1 MSSIPGD
8 TVELLQHGS
17 VLSRQGEQRL
27 RRLLETTRAMP
38 WEADARTAQF
48 TYVGPQAVALLG
60 YPRER
65 WYETDFWPEHMHPED
80 RDTAVAICV
89 ENSRHLTDWDFE
101 YRMIASDGRV
111 VWIHD
116 IVNVVFMNGEP
127 HTLLG
132 FLVDVTD
139 GKRTEEELR
148 RSEERLRL
156 LIDSLPVLISYVDR
170 DQRYVFENKAYEETW
185 GFRVSGKHIRDVIG
199 EETYRRAE
207 PYFQRALSGQAV
219 SYELSAPLQQ
229 GKERNVSAKLVPDLD
244 ADGNVKGFFAVISD
258 ITEQTQR
265 SKALSNA
272 LEEIGRL
279 KKQLEAENVYLQEE
293 IKLEHNFE
301 EIVGQSGVLK
311 DSLVKV
317 EAVAGTDTTV
327 LITGET
333 GTGKELIARAVHNL
347 SSRKNRPLV
356 KVDCASLPPS
366 LIESELFGREKGAYT
381 GAHSRQVGRF
391 ELAHG
396 GTIFL
401 DEIGDLPL
409 EVQAKLLRVLQGGEF
424 ERLGSPRTIEVDVR
438 VIAATNRD
446 LAEAVRDGSFRADLY
461 YRLNV
466 YPVNVPPLRDRGE
479 DIPMLVSAFVRRFG
493 QKLGKPIDVIP
504 QPVMNKLLAYSW
516 PGNVRELENVI
527 ERSVIIS
534 RGSSLNLADKL
545 DGPATN
551 GAEPPWSRTLEEV
564 EREHIGQ
571 VLKQTKWKIEGQEGA
586 AMVLGLNPG
595 TLRARLRKLG
605 IQRPSAK

>member
-80 RDTAVAICV
+80 RDSALAICM

-139 GKRTEEELR
+139 GKRAEEELR

-207 PYFQRALSGQAV
+207 PYFRRALSGQAV
-219 SYELSAPLQQ
+219 SYELPAPVQQ
-229 GKERNVSAKLVPDLD
+229 GKERNVSGKLVPDFD
-244 ADGNVKGFFAVISD
+244 ADGNVKGFFAVVTD
-258 ITEQTQR
+258 VTEQTQR
-265 SKALSNA
+265 RKALSNA

-446 LAEAVRDGSFRADLY
+446 LAEAVRDGGFRPDLY

-466 YPVNVPPLRDRGE
+466 YPVNVPPLRERGE

-504 QPVMNKLLAYSW
+504 QPVMNTLLAYSW

-545 DGPATN
+545 DGPVTN
-551 GAEPPWSRTLEEV
+551 GAEPPWRRTLEEV

>member
-48 TYVGPQAVALLG
+48 TYVGPQAVELLG

-80 RDTAVAICV
+80 RDSALAICV

-101 YRMIASDGRV
+101 YRMTASDGRV

-132 FLVDVTD
+132 FLVDITER
-139 GKRTEEELR
+139 KRTEEELKQ
-148 RSEERLRL
+148 SEERLRL

-170 DQRYVFENKAYEETW
+170 DQHYVFENKAYEETW
-185 GFRVSGKHIRDVIG
+185 GSRVSGKHIRDVIG

-279 KKQLEAENVYLQEE
+279 KKQLEAENVYLREE
-293 IKLEHNFE
+293 IKIEHNFE
-301 EIVGQSGVLK
+301 EIVGQSAVLK
-311 DSLVKV
+311 DSLIKV

-409 EVQAKLLRVLQGGEF
+409 EVQAKLLRVLQEGEF

-446 LAEAVRDGSFRADLY
+446 LAEAVRDGSFRPDLY

-466 YPVNVPPLRDRGE
+466 YPVNVPPLRERGE

-493 QKLGKPIDVIP
+493 QKLGKSIDVIP
-504 QPVMNKLLAYSW
+504 QPVMNTLLAYSW

-551 GAEPPWSRTLEEV
+551 GAEPLWSRTLEEV

-571 VLKQTKWKIEGQEGA
+571 VLKQTKWKIEGHGGA